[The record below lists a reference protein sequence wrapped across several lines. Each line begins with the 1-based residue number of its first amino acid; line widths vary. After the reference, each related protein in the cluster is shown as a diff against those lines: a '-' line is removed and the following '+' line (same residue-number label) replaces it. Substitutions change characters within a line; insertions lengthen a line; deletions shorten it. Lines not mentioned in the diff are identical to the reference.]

1 MMKRII
7 FVDDETRILFGLRRT
22 FRSMRNEWEM
32 LFVKSGQEA
41 LDSLSNNNFDIIV
54 SDIDMPGMNG
64 IELLKEVARLYPK
77 MTRIVLSGRNE
88 KECILRSENF
98 IHQYI
103 SKPCDTETLKYVFK
117 RTFMLHD
124 LLVNDK
130 FETLL
135 SKMQSLPSLP
145 SRYNDIL
152 KNCESPH
159 ISLNEIGELISQD
172 ISLSAKVLQVSNTVC
187 YSLRQRITN
196 PIQATVQLGLEIVKN
211 LVLLNHVLSQFDLKK
226 MQDLSINDLWN
237 HSVTVA
243 TYARDIIKA
252 ENICEDVEDLAY
264 GAGLLHDVG
273 KLIIA
278 TNFPDEYISAQTLAI
293 KNRITISQ
301 AEKEIFKTTH
311 ATVAGY
317 LLGLWGLPDTI
328 INTVIFHH
336 DPAKN
341 ISKNRDVVTA
351 VHVADYFE
359 HELHPMKRIETTQRI
374 DSAYL
379 AELNLTERL
388 SSWKDICT
396 ENYQRN
402 EISNV

>member
-1 MMKRII
+1 MKERII
-7 FVDDETRILFGLRRT
+7 FVDDETKILFGLRRT

-41 LDSLSNNNFDIIV
+41 LDSMVKKNFDLIV
-54 SDIDMPGMNG
+54 TDIDMPGMNG

-130 FETLL
+130 FEILL

-196 PIQATVQLGLEIVKN
+196 PIQATVQLGLDIVKN
-211 LVLLNHVLSQFDLKK
+211 LVLLNHVLLQFDISKLR
-226 MQDLSINDLWN
+226 DLSIDELWN
-237 HSVTVA
+237 HSVIVGTC
-243 TYARDIIKA
+243 ARNIIKA
-252 ENICEDVEDLAY
+252 ENVGKDVEDHAF

-278 TNFPDEYISAQTLAI
+278 TNFPDEYVFAQTVAK
-293 KNRITISQ
+293 KNGITISQ
-301 AEKEIFKTTH
+301 AEKEIFETTH
-311 ATVAGY
+311 SNVGGY

-328 INTVIFHH
+328 IDTVILHH
-336 DPAKN
+336 NPARS
-341 ISKNRDVVTA
+341 ISRNRDVVTA
-351 VHVADYFE
+351 VHVADYFA
-359 HELHPMKRIETTQRI
+359 HKLNPMKRIEATHKI

-388 SSWKDICT
+388 SFWKDICA
-396 ENYQRN
+396 EKL
-402 EISNV
+402 SKG